1 MQIQRSKLRSI
12 ISPLTCKME
21 KQNGYIKRFFVVE
34 NSDSWNK
41 IDHSSIH
48 VNERKMLA
56 SNVFPSFFINFL
68 ELIQDTTNDD
78 T

>member
-12 ISPLTCKME
+12 VSPLTCKME
-21 KQNGYIKRFFVVE
+21 KQNGYIKRFFFE
-34 NSDSWNK
+34 NSDPWSK

-56 SNVFPSFFINFL
+56 SNVFPSFFINFP
-68 ELIQDTTNDD
+68 ELIQDT
-78 T
+78 